1 MLSNE
6 FCRNDSRYRP
16 PLFDQTCSIMDRDG
30 NVFMAKLAEQVTTF
44 RAAASSRGP
53 PNIRSQLAPHVGF
66 DSIHARSRR
75 SVLMKWWNT

>member
-53 PNIRSQLAPHVGF
+53 PNIRSRWLLTRV
-66 DSIHARSRR
+66 SIPFTRGAGGAF
-75 SVLMKWWNT
+75 